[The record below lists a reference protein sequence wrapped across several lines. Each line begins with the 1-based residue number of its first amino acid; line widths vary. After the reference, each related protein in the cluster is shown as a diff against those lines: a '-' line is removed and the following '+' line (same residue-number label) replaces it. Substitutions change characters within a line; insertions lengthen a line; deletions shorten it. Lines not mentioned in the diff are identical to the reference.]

1 MGKRDRRQEI
11 LQAAGRV
18 VLARGVGAF
27 TLEAVAAEAGVSK
40 GGLLYHFASKEEL
53 LSGMVDQLIKMT
65 EARIERAMAGD
76 EGPGRWTRGYL
87 AACAVDPSGQDPLD
101 RLATAL
107 LAAGATAPSLLDS
120 LRHHEASWNL
130 LSREDG
136 LDATTASIV
145 RLAADGLWMND
156 LFGIEVLS
164 AGERKAV
171 LTRLGEMT
179 HAEASRAERRGP

>member
-1 MGKRDRRQEI
+1 MAKRETRQEI

-18 VLARGVGAF
+18 VLAQGVGAL
-27 TLEAVAAEAGVSK
+27 TLEAVAAEAGLSK

-53 LSGMVDQLIKMT
+53 LSGMVDRLIEMT
-65 EARIERAMAGD
+65 EERIARAMAKD

-107 LAAGATAPSLLDS
+107 LAAGATDPGLLDR
-120 LRHHEASWNL
+120 LRRHATAWNE
-130 LSREDG
+130 LSRGDG
-136 LDATTASIV
+136 LDPTTASIL

-164 AGERKAV
+164 GKERRAV
-171 LTRLGEMT
+171 LKRLREMTLGEG
-179 HAEASRAERRGP
+179 SQP

>member
-1 MGKRDRRQEI
+1 MSKRDRRQEI

-18 VLARGVGAF
+18 VLAQGVGAF
-27 TLEAVAAEAGVSK
+27 TLEAVAAAAGVSK
-40 GGLLYHFASKEEL
+40 GGLLYHFATKEEL
-53 LSGMVDQLIKMT
+53 LSGMVDQLIEMT

-76 EGPGRWTRGYL
+76 RGAGRWTRGYL

-107 LAAGATAPSLLDS
+107 LAAGATDPGLLDR
-120 LRHHEASWNL
+120 LREHETAWSD
-130 LSREDG
+130 LSRADG
-136 LDATTASIV
+136 LDTTTAAVV

-164 AGERKAV
+164 AKERKAV
-171 LTRLGEMT
+171 LKRLGEMT
-179 HAEASRAERRGP
+179 QSEMTGGESGRP